1 MRYLMFFAD
10 KVNGSVSSDRI
21 PKRKTDLASDE
32 RERLL
37 KQAEERFA
45 QVKGWPGPTGG
56 SG

>member
-1 MRYLMFFAD
+1 MFFAD